1 MNIVLV
7 PYTWTRHFAVALFT
21 GSAALLAWW
30 VMLFG
35 TVHIRPILGIWFT
48 HGAEGAF
55 LLAFAA
61 GAIAA
66 SSLAAESALRRME
79 LWYAVPSIGAAGF
92 FAFFFTLLT
101 YTILSALVALV
112 TPTSLE
118 DLIADS
124 SFASFRFKFLQW
136 GFAGAASG
144 IAPFFV
150 RVALWRKWLIGW
162 DHWGGGIA
170 SAAIGAAVWHGL
182 AYFGLK
188 VPGTDPVIWLVA
200 PDMYLAPAMG
210 LFTWGFLHGLLVWGI
225 PDELYAGWFRILR
238 GPRPGHRI
246 PIDRVAGGPAERFVG
261 HFPRG
266 LDMNFPA
273 EAGVAELHVSFVTDG
288 KHRYAVRGLSQQPT
302 LVHRFL
308 ERVDLRYDA
317 RRPAPL
323 ETELSSEDRIY
334 LGDKQQTVVEFLLL
348 PKDEF

>member
-7 PYTWTRHFAVALFT
+7 PYTWTRHLAVALFT
-21 GSAALLAWW
+21 GSAALVAWW

-35 TVHIRPILGIWFT
+35 TVHVRPVIGIWFT

-66 SSLAAESALRRME
+66 ASLAAESTLRRME
-79 LWYAVPSIGAAGF
+79 LWYAVPATVAAGF
-92 FAFFFTLLT
+92 FAGLFTLITYGVLT
-101 YTILSALVALV
+101 VVVGVL
-112 TPTSLE
+112 TPSRLE
-118 DLIADS
+118 DLVADS
-124 SFASFRFKFLQW
+124 SFSSFRFKFLQW

-170 SAAIGAAVWHGL
+170 SAAIGAAVWHAL
-182 AYFGLK
+182 AYFGVK
-188 VPGTDPVIWLVA
+188 VPGTDPIVWIIA
-200 PDMYLAPAMG
+200 PDMYLASAMG

-225 PDELYAGWFRILR
+225 PDELYAGWFRVLR

-246 PIDRVAGGPAERFVG
+246 PIDRLEGGPAERFVG

-266 LDMNFPA
+266 LDMNIPA

-317 RRPAPL
+317 RRPAPM

-348 PKDEF
+348 PKEEV